1 MALKPFIGYYS
12 RCVNSNGTTV
22 YAEALWGHFVSHE
35 PGEVTGMTHEIET
48 IMGPEVLSRS
58 LGYTHEI
65 RLCTKSESADACP
78 QTL

>member
-12 RCVNSNGTTV
+12 RCVDSNGTTV
-22 YAEALWGHFVSHE
+22 YAEALWGYSVSHE

-48 IMGPEVLSRS
+48 NMGLSRS

-65 RLCTKSESADACP
+65 RLYTKSESADACP